1 MWRAIG
7 TITMLVLVLGAGVP
21 AQAQTGERVLETISD
36 LLRGAQ
42 NVQGW
47 VVSVRD
53 SDMVVRGRD
62 NRTYTISTTNVD
74 RQALSRL
81 QPGQPVKVSVRRNG
95 QTLVASS
102 FEVENGEPRL
112 FRTVNGVVDSVSGDR
127 VQFKT
132 SEGFMLP
139 MDLAQVVGPK
149 PSVKQGDTAM
159 VTYEQTGQNPLTAVW
174 IETRGVFPAA
184 SPRTT
189 EPAGVTVTGSGY
201 ERIHGFVESV
211 GLGTL
216 TLKADNGRTM
226 IVDLRNAR
234 GNAGDVRPGDLVNIV
249 GRTTGERFVAETLQR
264 D

>member
-7 TITMLVLVLGAGVP
+7 TITMLLVMLGASVP

-36 LLRGAQ
+36 LLRGNQ
-42 NVQGW
+42 PVQGW

-62 NRTYTISTTNVD
+62 NRTYTISTTSVD

-95 QTLVASS
+95 QTLTASS

-112 FRTVNGVVDSVSGDR
+112 FRTVNGVVDAVSGDR

-132 SEGFMLP
+132 SEGFMIP

-159 VTYEQTGQNPLTAVW
+159 VTYEQTGQNPVTAVW

-189 EPAGVTVTGSGY
+189 DPPGVSGSGY
-201 ERIHGFVESV
+201 ARIHGFVESV
-211 GLGTL
+211 GLGSL
-216 TLKADNGRTM
+216 TLKADNGRTV
-226 IVDLRNAR
+226 IVDLRSAR
-234 GNAGDVRPGDLVNIV
+234 GNAGDVRPGDLVNVV
-249 GRTTGERFVAETLQR
+249 GRVSGERFVAETLQR

>member
-1 MWRAIG
+1 MRRVIG
-7 TITMLVLVLGAGVP
+7 TIAMMGLVLGAGVP
-21 AQAQTGERVLETISD
+21 AQAQTGERVLETITD
-36 LLRGAQ
+36 LLRGNQ

-53 SDMVVRGRD
+53 ADMIVRGRD
-62 NRTYTISTTNVD
+62 NRTYTFATTNVD

-81 QPGQPVKVSVRRNG
+81 QPGQPVKVNVRRNG

-102 FEVENGEPRL
+102 FEAESGEPRL
-112 FRTVNGVVDSVSGDR
+112 FRTVNGVVDTVSGDR

-132 SEGFMLP
+132 SEGFMIP

-149 PSVKQGDTAM
+149 PSVKQGETAM

-189 EPAGVTVTGSGY
+189 EPAGVSGY

-211 GLGTL
+211 GLGVL
-216 TLKADNGRTM
+216 TLKADDGRTM
-226 IVDLRNAR
+226 MVDLRNAR
-234 GNAGDVRPGDLVNIV
+234 GNAGDVRPGDLINVV
-249 GRTTGERFVAETLQR
+249 GRVTGERFVAETLQR